1 MTPLFRTIQQLL
13 VEGRP
18 EDHPVALH
26 DNGLV
31 SWSDFNRLIE
41 ARQANLPPTVI
52 LSDQSPLEFIAT
64 MFAGIRSGRKVVIPP
79 NFQPQTLADLA
90 AAPPTPAHENPTL
103 DIYTSGTTGLPK
115 IVGKT
120 LRQLETECRVL
131 ESCWGELI
139 GQNIVVAT
147 TPHHH
152 IYGLIFRLLWP
163 LCAGRAFDCTTI
175 AEPTTLKERLSAAGN
190 AILVSSPAQLSRLPE
205 LLALENL
212 SPRPSLVFSSG
223 GPLLPAHA
231 QRYAEAW
238 GSAPIEVFGSTETG
252 GVAWRQQRLGDT
264 AWSPLPTIQVSQ
276 DNEGALLLRS
286 PFLPDDMPFCMADRI
301 ARDDDGR
308 FRLLG
313 RLDRIVKIEEKRLSL
328 PEMEEWL
335 SRHPAIASVVLAA
348 VPAGNR
354 QVVGAVVV
362 LHSTAGASRRAVID
376 HLRSHL
382 AERFDR
388 VLFPRKWRF
397 VDHLPLNERGKLA
410 SSDVLALLET
420 KQ

>member
-1 MTPLFRTIQQLL
+1 
-13 VEGRP
+13 
-18 EDHPVALH
+18 
-26 DNGLV
+26 
-31 SWSDFNRLIE
+31 
-41 ARQANLPPTVI
+41 
-52 LSDQSPLEFIAT
+52 
-64 MFAGIRSGRKVVIPP
+64 
-79 NFQPQTLADLA
+79 
-90 AAPPTPAHENPTL
+90 
-103 DIYTSGTTGLPK
+103 
-115 IVGKT
+115 
-120 LRQLETECRVL
+120 
-131 ESCWGELI
+131 
-139 GQNIVVAT
+139 
-147 TPHHH
+147 
-152 IYGLIFRLLWP
+152 
-163 LCAGRAFDCTTI
+163 
-175 AEPTTLKERLSAAGN
+175 
-190 AILVSSPAQLSRLPE
+190 
-205 LLALENL
+205 
-212 SPRPSLVFSSG
+212 
-223 GPLLPAHA
+223 
-231 QRYAEAW
+231 
-238 GSAPIEVFGSTETG
+238 
-252 GVAWRQQRLGDT
+252 
-264 AWSPLPTIQVSQ
+264 
-276 DNEGALLLRS
+276 
-286 PFLPDDMPFCMADRI
+286 MADRI